1 MSVNPLK
8 KVLRSGEGKKL
19 KALEAL
25 VPDISELEDDMK
37 ALSDAELQAKTGE
50 FKQRV
55 ERGEGVSDLLIEA
68 FAVVRE
74 AAWRVIGQRHY
85 DVQLVGGAALHFGWV
100 AEMRTGEGKTLT
112 STLPI
117 YLNALSGK
125 GVHVVTVNDYLAA
138 RDSEWMGEIYNW
150 LGLEVGLIVPG
161 NRDSSYKKSQYD
173 ADITYGTNNELG
185 FDYLR
190 DNMAMELSKKVQRGH
205 NYCIVDE
212 IDSILIDEARTPL
225 IISGKLADAAQTYYK
240 FASIVQNLQ
249 RDRHYE
255 VDEEK
260 RTVAP
265 TEEGVHAVERAL
277 NIENLYDAV
286 SAPKPAI

>member
-1 MSVNPLK
+1 
-8 KVLRSGEGKKL
+8 
-19 KALEAL
+19 
-25 VPDISELEDDMK
+25 MK

-68 FAVVRE
+68 IAVVRE
-74 AAWRVIGQRHY
+74 SAWRVIGQRHY

-190 DNMAMELSKKVQRGH
+190 DNMAMELSKRFK
-205 NYCIVDE
+205 
-212 IDSILIDEARTPL
+212 EAIT
-225 IISGKLADAAQTYYK
+225 I
-240 FASIVQNLQ
+240 ASLM
-249 RDRHYE
+249 R
-255 VDEEK
+255 
-260 RTVAP
+260 
-265 TEEGVHAVERAL
+265 
-277 NIENLYDAV
+277 
-286 SAPKPAI
+286 

>member
-1 MSVNPLK
+1 MSANPLR

-125 GVHVVTVNDYLAA
+125 GVHVVTVNDYLAT
-138 RDSEWMGEIYNW
+138 RDSEWMGEIYSW
-150 LGLEVGLIVPG
+150 LGLEVGLIIPG
-161 NRDSSYKKSQYD
+161 NRDSSYK
-173 ADITYGTNNELG
+173 
-185 FDYLR
+185 
-190 DNMAMELSKKVQRGH
+190 
-205 NYCIVDE
+205 
-212 IDSILIDEARTPL
+212 
-225 IISGKLADAAQTYYK
+225 
-240 FASIVQNLQ
+240 
-249 RDRHYE
+249 
-255 VDEEK
+255 
-260 RTVAP
+260 
-265 TEEGVHAVERAL
+265 
-277 NIENLYDAV
+277 NLYFRNY
-286 SAPKPAI
+286 